1 MEAMRTLPGIRF
13 LAQAFVWA
21 QLLSMASV
29 TVFGQA
35 PLGTAPPGTLP
46 AMDSAGR
53 MTFRVAFPKAAEV
66 VLSGQWSKDP
76 TPMSRDAEG
85 TWSVTLDSVPPGVHE
100 YSFVVDGVRMI
111 DPGNPAIKPMREPR
125 TSILHLPANP
135 PSVYDFQDVPHGTV
149 RYHTYFSKPLD
160 RVRELCVYVPAGY
173 ERGARKR
180 YPTLYLQHGSGD
192 NHATWTVHGK
202 AHWIMDNLIAQRLVV
217 PMVIVM
223 MDGHAAAP
231 GRTPGARG
239 ANTQAFERDLLEV
252 VLPMIEGEYT
262 VRPKAAQRAIIG
274 LSMGGGQAL
283 TVGLNHTDTFGWVG
297 GFSASPPA
305 GESVS
310 GALERADQTN
320 QHLKWLW
327 IGCGK
332 DDFLLARNEEFI
344 SRLNEAGID
353 HEWVLTEGDHS
364 WPVWRGY
371 LADVL
376 PRLFR

>member
-1 MEAMRTLPGIRF
+1 
-13 LAQAFVWA
+13 
-21 QLLSMASV
+21 
-29 TVFGQA
+29 
-35 PLGTAPPGTLP
+35 
-46 AMDSAGR
+46 

-85 TWSVTLDSVPPGVHE
+85 TWSVTLDSIPPGVYE

-111 DPGNPAIKPMREPR
+111 DPGNP
-125 TSILHLPANP
+125 
-135 PSVYDFQDVPHGTV
+135 
-149 RYHTYFSKPLD
+149 
-160 RVRELCVYVPAGY
+160 
-173 ERGARKR
+173 
-180 YPTLYLQHGSGD
+180 
-192 NHATWTVHGK
+192 
-202 AHWIMDNLIAQRLVV
+202 
-217 PMVIVM
+217 
-223 MDGHAAAP
+223 
-231 GRTPGARG
+231 
-239 ANTQAFERDLLEV
+239 
-252 VLPMIEGEYT
+252 
-262 VRPKAAQRAIIG
+262 AIIG

-344 SRLNEAGID
+344 SRLNEAGIN

-376 PRLFR
+376 PQLFR